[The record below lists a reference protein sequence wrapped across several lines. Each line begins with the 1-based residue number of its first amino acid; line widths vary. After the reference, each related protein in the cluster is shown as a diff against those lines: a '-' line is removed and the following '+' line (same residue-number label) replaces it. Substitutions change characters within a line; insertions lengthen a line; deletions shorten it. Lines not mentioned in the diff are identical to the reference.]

1 MITIIIFKTLFFAV
15 SIAAFAFFAGIE
27 TALTSLST
35 INIAKLKKERPRCSA
50 ALDYW
55 ENKTNEIIAMILIGT
70 NLALVANGVIAASIA
85 LDLVGYIDLPR
96 SVIFSAASL
105 SSVIL
110 ILTLGD
116 IAPKVYSRYRA
127 EKVTV
132 FGLRFLVWLSRR
144 MVWLNRLLVSASERI
159 LGIFGQHGKREKP
172 FLQPEELK
180 ILLLNDETLP
190 LSTPARRMMRNII
203 DFAKTRISQVMIPR
217 TMVSAVSL
225 DQPHEKIIE
234 QIIEK
239 EFSRVPVYRGNLDN
253 IVGIIYSKDLALA
266 WRGGGL
272 FVIDD
277 LVRPAYFVPGSARV
291 DKVLREFKK
300 GHQHMAIVVD
310 EFGSMMGLATI
321 EDLVEEIVGEIW
333 DEYDIQEKTIFPL
346 PDGGWVIRAGESLKK
361 INDELVLG
369 LPVSDFDTL
378 NGWALDLFGK
388 IPKPGESVR
397 WGALEIEVDDA
408 DKKKILRL
416 KIRKIS
422 V

>member
-1 MITIIIFKTLFFAV
+1 MTIITLKLAAYAV
-15 SIAAFAFFAGIE
+15 SLASLAFFAGVE
-27 TALTSLST
+27 TALTSLHT
-35 INIAKLKKERPRCSA
+35 LGIAKLKKEHPRFVD
-50 ALDYW
+50 ALVFW
-55 ENKTNEIIAMILIGT
+55 ETKPSEILATILVGT
-70 NLALVANGVIAASIA
+70 NLTLVANSVIAASIA
-85 LDLVGYIDLPR
+85 MDLLSYVELSR
-96 SVIFSAASL
+96 SMLFSLVSF
-105 SSVIL
+105 SSVAL
-110 ILTLGD
+110 TLTLGD
-116 IAPKVYSRYRA
+116 IAPKIYSRYKA
-127 EKVTV
+127 EKITML
-132 FGLRFLVWLSRR
+132 GLKFLVWMSNRTEK
-144 MVWLNRLLVSASERI
+144 LNRLLIVAAERI
-159 LGIFGQHGKREKP
+159 LGVFGQRAKKEKL

-225 DQPHEKIIE
+225 DQPQEKIIE

-239 EFSRVPVYRGNLDN
+239 EYSRVPVYKGNLDN

-272 FVIDD
+272 FVIED
-277 LVRPAYFVPGSARV
+277 LIRPAYFVPGSARV
-291 DKVLREFKK
+291 DKVLREFKT

-408 DKKKILRL
+408 DK
-416 KIRKIS
+416 
-422 V
+422 